1 MLRSETRCLINKYEW
16 CWVCTCMCK
25 QYKRDLHC
33 HRMIK
38 ELHGLVVQ
46 PHQRLPEL
54 YSNTNKLNCA
64 RCVTNAHHTGREQWW
79 QAAWRNSNVTNDI
92 LIRTA
97 KTCRSIEH
105 TACKFRSMIDIH
117 NGTEFAW
124 RIWSHVLCIFSPLS
138 CFLSS
143 NTCTLICQFLK
154 HAVILLLPIG
164 YRTTESPELE
174 SQIPRWMHII
184 WSNNIVSILA
194 LHNVYGEKQWRV

>member
-1 MLRSETRCLINKYEW
+1 MHHNRCHWHVGSTQISSSPTLQRCVLKKTRIHQVSCLQSLMLRSETKCFINKYEW

-54 YSNTNKLNCA
+54 YSNSNKLNCA

-92 LIRTA
+92 LILTA
-97 KTCRSIEH
+97 KTCRSMEH
-105 TACKFRSMIDIH
+105 TACRFRSI
-117 NGTEFAW
+117 
-124 RIWSHVLCIFSPLS
+124 
-138 CFLSS
+138 
-143 NTCTLICQFLK
+143 TLFPYTTLFR
-154 HAVILLLPIG
+154 
-164 YRTTESPELE
+164 YRKS
-174 SQIPRWMHII
+174 
-184 WSNNIVSILA
+184 V
-194 LHNVYGEKQWRV
+194 V

>member
-1 MLRSETRCLINKYEW
+1 MQDQLHHNRCHWHVGNTQISSSPTLQGCVLKKTRIDQVSCLQSLMLRSETRCLINKYEW

-46 PHQRLPEL
+46 PHQRLPDL
-54 YSNTNKLNCA
+54 HSNTNKLNCA

-105 TACKFRSMIDIH
+105 TACRFRS
-117 NGTEFAW
+117 W
-124 RIWSHVLCIFSPLS
+124 LIFTMARNLRDASEAMFSAYSLLS
-138 CFLSS
+138 
-143 NTCTLICQFLK
+143 
-154 HAVILLLPIG
+154 HAVSRPIDAP
-164 YRTTESPELE
+164 S
-174 SQIPRWMHII
+174 
-184 WSNNIVSILA
+184 SI
-194 LHNVYGEKQWRV
+194 NF